1 MEAYILKQA
10 PMIMKKFGVVA
21 SKPVEAD
28 DFAHRFAMYVYTL
41 VVNICGLIATLAR
54 SQDSKRKLVQP
65 SHIKASLEY
74 VKTKCYP
81 KELKAAKQKKEM
93 RVATAT
99 KGGSGGYHFDSQY
112 FGAPLSSNYSES
124 GGSHTV
130 MDHLNFENGLARPAL
145 GMSGGASDPKEVT
158 IFTEFSII
166 VDSVVPDNELFPAKY
181 LREIFATFGVTIG
194 NNALDIVK
202 YLLKLHIKCFAND
215 LKKGKSAV
223 TLNKLEKVA
232 HMMRHSIFM

>member
-1 MEAYILKQA
+1 
-10 PMIMKKFGVVA
+10 MIMKKFGVVV

-28 DFAHRFAMYVYTL
+28 VFAHRFAMYVYTL

-81 KELKAAKQKKEM
+81 KELKAAKQKKEL
-93 RVATAT
+93 RAAATTATAT
-99 KGGSGGYHFDSQY
+99 KGGSYHFDSQY
-112 FGAPLSSNYSES
+112 FGAPVSSNYSES
-124 GGSHTV
+124 SGAFTV
-130 MDHLNFENGLARPAL
+130 MDHLDFENGLARPAL
-145 GMSGGASDPKEVT
+145 SMSGGASDPNEVT

-166 VDSVVPDNELFPAKY
+166 MNNAAPDTELFPSKY
-181 LREIFATFGVTIG
+181 IREIFNTFGVTIG

-202 YLLKLHIKCFAND
+202 YLLKLHLKCFAND

>member
-1 MEAYILKQA
+1 
-10 PMIMKKFGVVA
+10 MKKFGVVP
-21 SKPVEAD
+21 SKSVEAD
-28 DFAHRFAMYVYTL
+28 VFTHRFAMYVYTL
-41 VVNICGLIATLAR
+41 IVNICGLIATLAR
-54 SQDSKRKLVQP
+54 SQDSKRKIVQP

-81 KELKAAKQKKEM
+81 KELKAAKEKKEVRLAAM
-93 RVATAT
+93 
-99 KGGSGGYHFDSQY
+99 KGGGYHFDSQY
-112 FGAPLSSNYSES
+112 FGAPINSNYSES
-124 GGSHTV
+124 GGAFTA
-130 MDHLNFENGLARPAL
+130 MDHLDFDKGLARPAL
-145 GMSGGASDPKEVT
+145 GMSGGASDSKEVT

-166 VDSVVPDNELFPAKY
+166 VDNAVPDTEFFPSKY

-223 TLNKLEKVA
+223 THIKLEKVA